1 MESPRDHFVPSGGTP
16 NYPHHHHHHSVYN
29 PSREPLYG
37 EESHY
42 DHHHHQAGFDRLL
55 HSIYSAQQKSYHPEE
70 YTNCWITRPEQHES
84 HHLQQDQ
91 FHLLPPQ
98 PQSYQE
104 VINQLPEEC
113 PGYGNHSVN
122 GYGYQHE
129 PSALTNP
136 VMFEQFDRGTSVF
149 NSSDSTV
156 YSGCGEDGGMLYDSY
171 QSGVLTR
178 IVGSADER
186 SADGCGQEEEEDE
199 EGSFAEGDE
208 EEEDTIARIETVT
221 HSPPIYTTPEDSTKN
236 FLLDQTS
243 LKPSPSTTT
252 PATRSTKNYN
262 ASNRKERTAF
272 TKSQVKS
279 LEAEFAHSNYLTR
292 LRRYEI
298 AVALSLSERQVKVW
312 FQNRRMK
319 WKRIKTGASSP
330 SPSKEK
336 CLK

>member
-156 YSGCGEDGGMLYDSY
+156 YSGCGEDGGMFGVPTGVVKKRKRTKK
-171 QSGVLTR
+171 GVLR
-178 IVGSADER
+178 RVMRRRKVER
-186 SADGCGQEEEEDE
+186 RRWRWRESEKQ
-199 EGSFAEGDE
+199 
-208 EEEDTIARIETVT
+208 TIHRQSTQPLRTVNQT
-221 HSPPIYTTPEDSTKN
+221 S
-236 FLLDQTS
+236 LLDQTQIS
-243 LKPSPSTTT
+243 NKPSPT
-252 PATRSTKNYN
+252 TRSTKNYN